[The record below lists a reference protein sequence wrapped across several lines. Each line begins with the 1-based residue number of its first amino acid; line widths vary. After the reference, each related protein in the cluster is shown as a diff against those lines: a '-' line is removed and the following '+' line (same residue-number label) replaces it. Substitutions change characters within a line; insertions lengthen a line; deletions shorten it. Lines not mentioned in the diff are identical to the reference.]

1 MEVKAWRFELF
12 YWGIC
17 MNFYIIELTRFFS
30 MYMTMV
36 ELIQVVWLTYWGML
50 LIELII
56 NGYDLIELFTSFI
69 IMSIMEI
76 ESQPLSWN
84 IWVNAFH
91 VHYHL
96 SVMSHGL
103 WEHMVRSVKWI
114 ELNAFCWVLLARLKH
129 IKLFKTITR
138 ALSIAFLIHR
148 FICYL

>member
-1 MEVKAWRFELF
+1 
-12 YWGIC
+12 

-84 IWVNAFH
+84 I
-91 VHYHL
+91 
-96 SVMSHGL
+96 
-103 WEHMVRSVKWI
+103 
-114 ELNAFCWVLLARLKH
+114 
-129 IKLFKTITR
+129 
-138 ALSIAFLIHR
+138 
-148 FICYL
+148 